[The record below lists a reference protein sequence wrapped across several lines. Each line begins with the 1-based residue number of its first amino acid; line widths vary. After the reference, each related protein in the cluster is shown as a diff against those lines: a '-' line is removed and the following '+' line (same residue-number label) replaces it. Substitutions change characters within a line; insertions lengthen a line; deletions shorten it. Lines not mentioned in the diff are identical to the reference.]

1 MAKSVNKVTL
11 LGNLGKDPEMKSTPS
26 GFNVARFSIATTDRV
41 KDKDGNWQDRTEW
54 HNVVAFQRT
63 AEIASQYLKKGS
75 KVYIEG
81 RLHNDSWDDKET
93 GQKKYKTEIIVNDLV
108 LIGGG
113 QREGGAEGGGGGYSS
128 NRSGGAKSNNYD
140 QRTPEHD
147 ESQAPAPAGEITD
160 EDIPF

>member
-1 MAKSVNKVTL
+1 MAKSVNKVIL
-11 LGNLGKDPEMKSTPS
+11 IGNLGKDPEVKYTAS
-26 GFNVARFSIATTDRV
+26 GMAIAHFSLATTDRV

-54 HNVVAFQRT
+54 HNLVAFQRT
-63 AEIASQYLKKGS
+63 AEIAAEYLKKGN

-81 RLHNDSWDDKET
+81 RLHSDSWDDKET

-113 QREGGAEGGGGGYSS
+113 QREAGEGGGGYSGAK
-128 NRSGGAKSNNYD
+128 SGGAKSSGGFD
-140 QRTPEHD
+140 QRVPEH
-147 ESQAPAPAGEITD
+147 EEAPAHSSAGEITD

>member
-1 MAKSVNKVTL
+1 MAKSVNKVIL

-63 AEIASQYLKKGS
+63 AEIASQYLKKGN

-81 RLHNDSWDDKET
+81 RLHTDSWDDKET
-93 GQKKYKTEIIVNDLV
+93 GQKKYKTEIIINDLV

-113 QREGGAEGGGGGYSS
+113 PREGGEGGGGGYSS
-128 NRSGGAKSNNYD
+128 NRSSGAKSSNDFD
-140 QRTPEHD
+140 QRAPEHA
-147 ESQAPAPAGEITD
+147 EAPAPTGEITD